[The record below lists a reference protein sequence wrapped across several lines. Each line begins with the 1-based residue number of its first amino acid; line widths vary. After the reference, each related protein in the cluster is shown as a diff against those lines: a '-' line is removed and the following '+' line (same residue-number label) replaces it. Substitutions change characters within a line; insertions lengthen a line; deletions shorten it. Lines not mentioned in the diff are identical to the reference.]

1 MAGKSSDMKASWKT
15 VILIILSFVF
25 SFSVS
30 ACATRITKT
39 YDGPALSK
47 NDISMVVVVTR
58 KPAVTMPTGLKVAS
72 FLLAMP
78 DTYHNLY
85 ISEMDDNSKNYERHS
100 IYEMLPGKHAITF
113 KVQKEYTTFWQG
125 KQKTEFTDL
134 NVQNTINLDCKAGQ
148 ILLIDFELDKDTLIL
163 LPKDVTNDP
172 EYKKNMD
179 NR

>member
-1 MAGKSSDMKASWKT
+1 MVGKSSDMKASWKT

-58 KPAVTMPTGLKVAS
+58 KSAVTIPTGLKVAS

-85 ISEMDDNSKNYERHS
+85 ISKIDDNNNYAGHI
-100 IYEMLPGKHAITF
+100 IYEMLPGEHVITF
-113 KVQKEYTTFWQG
+113 KVQKEYTTHWQG

-134 NVQNTINLDCKAGQ
+134 NVQNTINLDCKAGH
-148 ILLIDFELDKDTLIL
+148 ILLIDFELDKDTLNL

-172 EYKKNMD
+172 EYKKIMD